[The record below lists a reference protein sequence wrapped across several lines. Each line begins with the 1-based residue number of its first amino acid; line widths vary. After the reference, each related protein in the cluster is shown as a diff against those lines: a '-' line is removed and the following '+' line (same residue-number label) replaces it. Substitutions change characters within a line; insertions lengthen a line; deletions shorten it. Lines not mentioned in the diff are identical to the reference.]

1 MTGRLLGNVGRRAGV
16 VMGLATLGVGIGAA
30 PAFAA
35 TTGTSQATAQA
46 IGGTLNTGICS
57 ASNNGTMTTGA
68 TTGPCTN
75 TAANTTITNPT
86 GQLVTASVLTQA
98 AVANQNGTSAAC
110 AGVSGPGGGMIQVG
124 PNLACTFNTS
134 TSAVGGGGV
143 NLLHGL
149 LTANA
154 IFAVCNATA
163 TGLPTGSSTLA
174 NIALGTGTGLL
185 GLGNTLSGSLP
196 TSAGGSTTISV
207 VGPLN
212 VNLGPLLQITS
223 NQQTTNPTTGM
234 LSVTA
239 LHIQVLASNTLLASL
254 GLGTLLTNGLV
265 ITIGNVTCGPNAALA
280 GQTPAFPAKG
290 LPIAGGVLALAGGAA
305 YLGRRRLMGV
315 RA

>member
-35 TTGTSQATAQA
+35 TTGTSHATANA
-46 IGGTLNTGICS
+46 IGGTLINTGTCS

-75 TAANTTITNPT
+75 TGPTITSPN

-98 AVANQNGTSAAC
+98 AVANQDGTSAAC
-110 AGVSGPGGGMIQVG
+110 AGVSGPGGGIIQVG
-124 PNLACTFNTS
+124 PNLPCTFNTS

-143 NLLHGL
+143 NLLGGL

-154 IFAVCNATA
+154 IFATCSATA
-163 TGLPTGSSTLA
+163 AGAPTGSSTLA
-174 NIALGTGTGLL
+174 NIALGTGGLL
-185 GLGNTLSGSLP
+185 GLNTLSGSLP
-196 TSAGGSTTISV
+196 TSAGNTTTISV
-207 VGPLN
+207 LSALN
-212 VNLGPLLQITS
+212 VNLGSLLQITS
-223 NQQTTNPTTGM
+223 NTQTNTNGT
-234 LSVTA
+234 LHVTA
-239 LHIQVLASNTLLASL
+239 LTIQVLASNALLTTL
-254 GLGTLLTNGLV
+254 GLNTLLTNGLV